1 MGQNDYVTRGL
12 QKGSLFDVLNEICD
26 GTNAGSN
33 GESLNSARP
42 LLKLARLQF
51 ENVCLYNVVTLTL
64 GWRKSWKPSSNSAMS
79 KDTSR
84 TLLLSGLV
92 RYNQPFKLM
101 YRGERCFRSSLS
113 SSVLPTRPPR

>member
-33 GESLNSARP
+33 GESLLSARP
-42 LLKLARLQF
+42 LLILTRLQL
-51 ENVCLYNVVTLTL
+51 ENVGLYNVVTLTL
-64 GWRKSWKPSSNSAMS
+64 GWTKSWNSSFNSAMS

-84 TLLLSGLV
+84 TLSLSGLV
-92 RYNQPFKLM
+92 RYFQP
-101 YRGERCFRSSLS
+101 
-113 SSVLPTRPPR
+113 